1 MMRVILSAMSEYAA
15 LASAIIA
22 LIGSVAMGIRW
33 LVRMYLHEL
42 VPNGGASMADRVT
55 RIEDRVNA
63 LYDHLITTK

>member
-1 MMRVILSAMSEYAA
+1 MRARLSGMSEFAA
-15 LASAIIA
+15 LASALVAIV
-22 LIGSVAMGIRW
+22 GSVAMGVRW